1 MSRLTQSNK
10 AVCLA
15 FIRSWCISGQHG
27 QSTLGKVRVGPAGP
41 PGPPGTPG
49 PAGPTGKTGA
59 TGPSGPKGKIIC
71 CFFLGVGNELITK

>member
-1 MSRLTQSNK
+1 M
-10 AVCLA
+10 CLA
-15 FIRSWCISGQHG
+15 FIGSWCISGQHG

-49 PAGPTGKTGA
+49 TPGPAGLTGKTGA

-71 CFFLGVGNELITK
+71 RFFLGVGNGLITK

>member
-1 MSRLTQSNK
+1 M
-10 AVCLA
+10 CLA

-41 PGPPGTPG
+41 PGP
-49 PAGPTGKTGA
+49 AGLTGKTGA

-71 CFFLGVGNELITK
+71 CFFLGVGNGLTPNDVIHAKD

>member
-1 MSRLTQSNK
+1 MLGVHQSTFL
-10 AVCLA
+10 VYL
-15 FIRSWCISGQHG
+15 GQHG
-27 QSTLGKVRVGPAGP
+27 QSTPGKVRVGPPGP

-49 PAGPTGKTGA
+49 PAGLTGKTGA